1 MLVQNFKINKKNCL
15 LRPTTATA
23 DETFSTTY
31 LGTILN
37 ILSAIENADCNNG
50 YDMLYCIYYTLMA
63 YIFIFNDLL
72 LGFFVNC
79 WCIIFLHYVIILL
92 WFYIKYYFMYYVIC
106 YVPIAHIIH
115 KKEPFFTN
123 AKPNKCSIHS
133 TSVEK
138 CHLLQLNSRTILW
151 HYTATVFLSVIIP
164 NITTCHFYAKCF
176 QFLLSKGVVNET
188 KNKNPC

>member
-1 MLVQNFKINKKNCL
+1 MLAFLWSEKCCINNCSIVKSFNKVL
-15 LRPTTATA
+15 
-23 DETFSTTY
+23 
-31 LGTILN
+31 I
-37 ILSAIENADCNNG
+37 IENADCNNG

-79 WCIIFLHYVIILL
+79 WCTIFLHYVIILL

-138 CHLLQLNSRTILW
+138 CHLLQLKNYFVTLYSHCIFKCY
-151 HYTATVFLSVIIP
+151 YT
-164 NITTCHFYAKCF
+164 
-176 QFLLSKGVVNET
+176 
-188 KNKNPC
+188 